1 VVSDPWNERG
11 PQPPAF
17 GRGTFG
23 PGLGNEPVRGR
34 LGGQRTEPGVGYPTV
49 ANGALG
55 AIGASGRAGRGVGR
69 DGPVPRHLDPT
80 LQAPVGHGRQMPTRR
95 RGLNWLIAIPTVLTL
110 LVPLFNRETPRLFGL
125 PFFYWYQLACVLLMA
140 VVVTFVYVLTRGR
153 RPRWTR

>member
-1 VVSDPWNERG
+1 VVSDPWSERG

-23 PGLGNEPVRGR
+23 HLPGPEPSRGR
-34 LGGQRTEPGVGYPTV
+34 PGGDRTEPGVGHPSL

-55 AIGASGRAGRGVGR
+55 ALGASGRTSRGVGR

-80 LQAPVGHGRQMPTRR
+80 LQAPVTHGRQMPTRR
-95 RGLNWLIAIPTVLTL
+95 RGLNWLIAIPSVLTL
-110 LVPLFNRETPRLFGL
+110 LVPLYNRETPRLFGL

-140 VVVTFVYVLTRGR
+140 IVVTFVYVLTKGR